1 MKKTKIFSRMLA
13 ILIMAVIVGF
23 TSCSKDDN
31 KEPEPKIPNYLMS
44 KWYKYTPGPG
54 QIDRDIRYFIEFNA
68 DNTYSYVTEN
78 ETINGIYKI
87 MKSEKGT
94 YDITWYNAQLGEEV
108 TFTSEATLYKMLASG
123 GSVYDKLWMYYT
135 GSAGWGERLNVYL
148 YSGNEFVKILDT
160 YRRND
165 NSP

>member
-1 MKKTKIFSRMLA
+1 MEKKIKHI
-13 ILIMAVIVGF
+13 IIVVVAVIAIVG
-23 TSCSKDDN
+23 
-31 KEPEPKIPNYLMS
+31 I
-44 KWYKYTPGPG
+44 
-54 QIDRDIRYFIEFNA
+54 
-68 DNTYSYVTEN
+68 
-78 ETINGIYKI
+78 GIGAY
-87 MKSEKGT
+87 
-94 YDITWYNAQLGEEV
+94 TWYNAQLGEEV